1 MATYESIKYE
11 IEEGSIVAADFA
23 DGAISADKLN
33 STLDISGKTIT
44 LPNTSVTNAM
54 LAGSIDLTSKVTG
67 TLPLANGGTGI
78 TSLGTAGQVLQV
90 NSGAT
95 ALEFGAVGGGLLQV
109 KTFRKTAGFSI
120 SGSSETTMP
129 SPFDGSNGITPS
141 STSSIIGVKFW
152 CVIDHGTTWR
162 SHQMTVQ
169 YSTNGGSTWTDLIE
183 STCSNWNNGTPMQGD
198 MTKMFGLIPNQSTT
212 NQHLIRVR
220 DDGHD
225 SGNTTNGYG
234 NSGEGQDTGSGSV
247 NGTGA
252 SLTLYEFDGSI
263 STVSSVS

>member
-67 TLPLANGGTGI
+67 TLPIGSGGTGV
-78 TSLGTAGQVLQV
+78 TSLGTAGQVLKV

-95 ALEFGAVGGGLLQV
+95 ALEFGTVGGGLLQV
-109 KTFRKTAGFSI
+109 KTFRKTAGWSQ
-120 SGSSETTMP
+120 SGTAEFTFP
-129 SPFDGSNGITPS
+129 SPFDGNDGITPS
-141 STSSIIGVKFW
+141 STNSIIGVKFW
-152 CVIDHGTTWR
+152 CNINHGTTWR
-162 SHQMTVQ
+162 SHQMIIQ
-169 YSTNGGSTWTDLIE
+169 YSTNGGSSWTDLVE

-212 NQHLIRVR
+212 NQHLIRIR
-220 DDGHD
+220 NDGHD
-225 SGNTTNGYG
+225 SGRTTNGFG
-234 NSGEGQDTGSGSV
+234 RSSEGEDTGSGAV
-247 NGTGA
+247 NGSEA
-252 SLTLYEFDGSI
+252 SLTLYEFSGNI
-263 STVSSVS
+263 ATVSSVG